1 MPSILLLLYISTIK
15 KVKHGGVK
23 QKAMGGYWGMSNT
36 THYYLYLGFVSTGGV
51 RFHTILTKTM
61 IFDLERGTKT
71 TDIPSLKL
79 PSYTPFKI
87 EKKVGVNPD

>member
-23 QKAMGGYWGMSNT
+23 QKAMGDIGHWGMSNT
-36 THYYLYLGFVSTGGV
+36 THYLYLGFVSTGGV
-51 RFHTILTKTM
+51 GFFTSNKNY
-61 IFDLERGTKT
+61 
-71 TDIPSLKL
+71 DIWSAKGHKNNGYPFSNL
-79 PSYTPFKI
+79 STPFKI